1 MKEVVNGSFSKTR
14 ELIRNVN
21 RTEVKSHRPKAT
33 RNRKQ
38 NSYYGIN
45 KGHKIETKQRG
56 LELQQENEFFK
67 LPTGTIGFCW
77 IKSCSERKIRLSF
90 CTFSQRSRDQALR
103 AAASVP
109 ISCSVRPGRLSKNV
123 VRRICKAYYS
133 LKSLTFRRHRPR
145 SPQLVDG

>member
-14 ELIRNVN
+14 EFIRNVN
-21 RTEVKSHRPKAT
+21 RTEVKSRRPKVT

-45 KGHKIETKQRG
+45 KGHEIETKQRG

-90 CTFSQRSRDQALR
+90 CTFS
-103 AAASVP
+103 
-109 ISCSVRPGRLSKNV
+109 
-123 VRRICKAYYS
+123 
-133 LKSLTFRRHRPR
+133 
-145 SPQLVDG
+145 